1 MTQSTLT
8 PASTRIAFIGTGVMG
23 KSMAGH
29 LLAAGY
35 ALNVYN
41 RTRSKADELVSAGAT
56 WCDTPGDAATD
67 AQVIITI
74 VGFPQDVEAV
84 YLDEGGIIDRAPEG
98 AYLIDM
104 TTSSPELAR
113 RIDEA
118 ARARGQH
125 AIDAPVSGGDLG
137 AKEARL
143 SIMVGGAPAD
153 FDAVRPIFEVMG
165 KTIVLQGPA
174 GSGQHTKMA
183 NQIAIAAGMISV
195 SESLVY
201 AKQAGLDPET
211 VLSSIG
217 GGAAASWSL
226 SNLGTRMIAG
236 DFEPGFYVKHFIK
249 DMRIAIDS
257 ADAMGLELPGL
268 NLAKK
273 LYDQLAAEGGEDKGT
288 QAIYTLI
295 EANRFQVAG

>member
-1 MTQSTLT
+1 MTQSNLT

-35 ALNVYN
+35 SLNVYN
-41 RTRSKADELVSAGAT
+41 RTRSKADELVASGAR
-56 WCDTPGDAATD
+56 WCDTPGDAAAD
-67 AQVIITI
+67 ARVVITI

-84 YLDEGGIIDRAPEG
+84 YLGAGGIIERAPEG

-104 TTSSPELAR
+104 TTSSPDLAR
-113 RIDEA
+113 RIDAA
-118 ARARGQH
+118 ARAKDQH
-125 AIDAPVSGGDLG
+125 AIDAPVSGGDVG

-143 SIMVGGAPAD
+143 SIMVGGAQED
-153 FDAVRPIFEVMG
+153 FDAVLPIFEVMG
-165 KTIVLQGPA
+165 KNIVLQGPA

-183 NQIAIAAGMISV
+183 NQIAIAAGMIAI

-201 AKQAGLDPET
+201 AKRAGLDPET
-211 VLSSIG
+211 VLKSIG

-226 SNLGTRMIAG
+226 NTLGPRMIAG
-236 DFEPGFYVKHFIK
+236 NFEPGFYVKHFIK
-249 DMRIAIDS
+249 DMRIAIES

-268 NLAKK
+268 KLAKK

-295 EANRFQVAG
+295 EANRLS

>member
-249 DMRIAIDS
+249 DMRIAIES